1 MADRTSII
9 SDFPGL
15 FLSPFTV
22 VQLLVFIVLN
32 VFYWG
37 TFLASAVFL
46 TGLVLYVTLG
56 VNLLL
61 SSAVVPYQ

>member
-15 FLSPFTV
+15 FLSPLAV
-22 VQLLVFIVLN
+22 MQILAFIVGN
-32 VFYWG
+32 VFYLG
-37 TFLASAVFL
+37 IFVASADFL
-46 TGLVLYVTLG
+46 TDLVLYVTLG

-61 SSAVVPYQ
+61 SSAVLPYQ

>member
-15 FLSPFTV
+15 FLSPLAV
-22 VQLLVFIVLN
+22 VQILAFIVGN

-37 TFLASAVFL
+37 TFLALADFL
-46 TGLVLYVTLG
+46 IGLVLYITLG

-61 SSAVVPYQ
+61 SSALLPYQ

>member
-15 FLSPFTV
+15 FLSPLAV
-22 VQLLVFIVLN
+22 VQILAFIVGN

-37 TFLASAVFL
+37 TFPALADFL
-46 TGLVLYVTLG
+46 IGLVLYVTLG

-61 SSAVVPYQ
+61 SSALLPYQ

>member
-9 SDFPGL
+9 NDFPGL
-15 FLSPFTV
+15 FLSPLAV
-22 VQLLVFIVLN
+22 VQILAFIVGN

-37 TFLASAVFL
+37 TFLASADFL

-61 SSAVVPYQ
+61 SSAVLPYQ